1 MQHRLFSDT
10 LANTKWSWFIW
21 CNGCSSLF
29 HQQRA
34 AGVHAFYTLYLS
46 LKESFT
52 GLYPLHFPIFFVT
65 LPFFSSVVSLSLTFH
80 SLPPVSI
87 VCFLLISS
95 SSLFL
100 GCSVF
105 FHLCTALLWCA
116 HLSCICCFHVPSLPI
131 HRMRQSHWRP
141 QELTFCYVKPSTNC
155 EARNWPYHKNIQ
167 VIFLVCVRV
176 YNRFMNI

>member
-1 MQHRLFSDT
+1 MGVVLCFTSREQQVYMLF
-10 LANTKWSWFIW
+10 IH
-21 CNGCSSLF
+21 CISLIEGIF
-29 HQQRA
+29 CQI
-34 AGVHAFYTLYLS
+34 VPPSLS
-46 LKESFT
+46 HLLCYS
-52 GLYPLHFPIFFVT
+52 
-65 LPFFSSVVSLSLTFH
+65 PFFSSVVSLSLTFH

-116 HLSCICCFHVPSLPI
+116 HLPCMCCFHVPSLPI